1 MRGSSSPHT
10 ILNDMYNTIQKQMT
24 NEMHVSLS
32 LHLAKTTHLHFKMFE
47 DVIVSYQLHNP
58 ESFKKSK
65 IKYFQL
71 ENLFFSQNKVHSTN
85 DATID

>member
-1 MRGSSSPHT
+1 
-10 ILNDMYNTIQKQMT
+10 MT

-47 DVIVSYQLHNP
+47 DVIVSYQLYNP
-58 ESFKKSK
+58 ESFKESK

-71 ENLFFSQNKVHSTN
+71 EDLFFLKIRFTEQMTLTSLT
-85 DATID
+85 DIDIYVCIYIYTHI